1 MKINKQTFLVLGGAG
16 FIGSNMVDY
25 LIEEGHTVYV
35 IDNLST
41 GKIENINPRCN
52 FLEKDLS
59 KKSKIKKLKL
69 LIEDWKIDYVIHMT
83 AVPNVQQSIDS
94 PIETNKNNF
103 QTTLNILEAI
113 RDTNVKKIIF
123 SSTSAIYGNCDTIP
137 TDESSDVN
145 PMSPYALQKLM
156 GEEYIKLY
164 SKLYSIKGV
173 CLRYFNVF
181 GNRMTNEGAY
191 KSVIS
196 LFRAH
201 KHN

>member
-1 MKINKQTFLVLGGAG
+1 MA
-16 FIGSNMVDY
+16 
-25 LIEEGHTVYV
+25 
-35 IDNLST
+35 
-41 GKIENINPRCN
+41 
-52 FLEKDLS
+52 
-59 KKSKIKKLKL
+59 
-69 LIEDWKIDYVIHMT
+69 